1 MTSQSLGPRD
11 AAGAAHAFLVRHD
24 EHLQPRAAVLGH
36 AYGAPG
42 HDVFLL
48 TRAAM
53 VDRWPE
59 LGNATEHVRTVE
71 LDLLLARTARSLGGH
86 ATPPGHRPRP
96 AVPPT
101 PRSVLLARGLEP
113 GWRRPDPWRLL
124 AAPAA
129 RPLRA
134 LVHLDPLARDLAVL
148 RWLEVPHPD
157 AAAELG
163 LPGAGLAA
171 RLDDAMRQWAA
182 VVEAAEQGHGTGGPG
197 PGR

>member
-11 AAGAAHAFLVRHD
+11 ASAAAPFLVRHD
-24 EHLQPRAAVLGH
+24 DRLQPRAAVLGH

-59 LGNATEHVRTVE
+59 LGNAPEGVRTVE
-71 LDLLLARTARSLGGH
+71 LNLLLARTARSLGGN
-86 ATPPGHRPRP
+86 AAPVGHRPRS
-96 AVPPT
+96 AVPPV

-113 GWRRPDPWRLL
+113 GWRQPDPWRLL

-163 LPGAGLAA
+163 LPGPELAS

-182 VVEAAEQGHGTGGPG
+182 VTEAAEGAAGPG
-197 PGR
+197 AGR

>member
-1 MTSQSLGPRD
+1 VGQVVTSQSLGPRD
-11 AAGAAHAFLVRHD
+11 AGGAAPAFLVRHD

-48 TRAAM
+48 TRASM

-59 LGNATEHVRTVE
+59 LGNAPESVRVVE
-71 LDLLLARTARSLGGH
+71 LGLLLARTARSLGGH
-86 ATPPGHRPRP
+86 TTPGSHRPRP

-101 PRSVLLARGLEP
+101 PRSVLLARELEP

-148 RWLEVPHPD
+148 RWLDVPHPD
-157 AAAELG
+157 AGAELG
-163 LPGAGLAA
+163 LAGPDLPG

-182 VVEAAEQGHGTGGPG
+182 VTEAADQGPG
-197 PGR
+197 AGR